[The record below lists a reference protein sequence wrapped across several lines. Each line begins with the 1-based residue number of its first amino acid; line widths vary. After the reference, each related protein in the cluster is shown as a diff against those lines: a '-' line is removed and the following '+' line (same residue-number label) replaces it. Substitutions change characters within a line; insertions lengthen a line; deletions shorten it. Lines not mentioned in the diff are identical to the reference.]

1 MSKWLWKL
9 KKHKQPFI
17 KLNISKAP
25 GGCLFCCIYLADIY
39 SMPNSRAVYLALV
52 IITII
57 LGLLSRHFKFI
68 PLFIGDILWATMVY
82 FIMRFLFISKPIK
95 FNVIAALLF
104 CFAIEFSQLYK
115 APWINDLRHT
125 LFGRLVLGEGFLW
138 SDLLCY
144 VIGLGMGVGIDS
156 RWKE

>member
-1 MSKWLWKL
+1 MPKSRLTNFSL
-9 KKHKQPFI
+9 FI
-17 KLNISKAP
+17 L
-25 GGCLFCCIYLADIY
+25 
-39 SMPNSRAVYLALV
+39 
-52 IITII
+52 TII

-82 FIMRFLFISKPIK
+82 FIMRFLFINKPIK
-95 FNVIAALLF
+95 FNVLAALIF

-115 APWINDLRHT
+115 APWINELRHT

-144 VIGLGMGVGIDS
+144 VIGVGIGVCVDILQKKS
-156 RWKE
+156 GQDLSVNE

>member
-1 MSKWLWKL
+1 MANTRITY
-9 KKHKQPFI
+9 FI
-17 KLNISKAP
+17 L
-25 GGCLFCCIYLADIY
+25 
-39 SMPNSRAVYLALV
+39 
-52 IITII
+52 IIATII

-82 FIMRFLFISKPIK
+82 FIMRFLFIVKSVR
-95 FNVIAALLF
+95 FNVIAALTF

-115 APWINDLRHT
+115 APWINELRHT

-144 VIGLGMGVGIDS
+144 VIGVGIGVGID
-156 RWKE
+156 RYLHKEN

>member
-1 MSKWLWKL
+1 MAKTHITYFTL
-9 KKHKQPFI
+9 
-17 KLNISKAP
+17 
-25 GGCLFCCIYLADIY
+25 
-39 SMPNSRAVYLALV
+39 
-52 IITII
+52 IIATII
-57 LGLLSRHFKFI
+57 LGLLSRRFKFI

-82 FIMRFLFISKPIK
+82 FIMRFLFIVKSVK

-115 APWINDLRHT
+115 APWINELRHT

-144 VIGLGMGVGIDS
+144 VIGVGIGLGLEKILSKSSQGDT
-156 RWKE
+156 R